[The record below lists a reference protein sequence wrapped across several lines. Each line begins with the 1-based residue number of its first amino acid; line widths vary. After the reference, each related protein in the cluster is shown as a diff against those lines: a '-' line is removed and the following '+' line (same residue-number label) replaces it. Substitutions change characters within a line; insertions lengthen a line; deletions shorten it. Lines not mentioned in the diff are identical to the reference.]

1 MLDPAGLGLGGRAAA
16 LASAAAGALPDGKNN
31 PRPVQDGL
39 DACEFVH
46 WATIRLTCDT
56 RVAARLV
63 LGVWV
68 WASWG
73 YVRGMANDWDDLADA
88 LEREAI
94 DAVYEETAQ
103 GIAKT
108 AREAGLTSA
117 DGVELDIHSDT
128 GEKLDYARLRR
139 RANQI
144 LALG

>member
-1 MLDPAGLGLGGRAAA
+1 
-16 LASAAAGALPDGKNN
+16 
-31 PRPVQDGL
+31 
-39 DACEFVH
+39 
-46 WATIRLTCDT
+46 
-56 RVAARLV
+56 
-63 LGVWV
+63 
-68 WASWG
+68 
-73 YVRGMANDWDDLADA
+73 MANDWDDLADA